1 MLNKTVIESKE
12 NSKIKLISSLKT
24 KKYRDK
30 HNLMIIEGF
39 RAVTQLI
46 DSEVDLEILVF
57 SETSLNEIK
66 SYEEIYEKNKEISI
80 IVKDS
85 IFNQLSDTVNTQGI
99 IAITKIPKYS
109 KDMFNQKSKARILLF
124 DKIQDPGNAGTL
136 IRTADA
142 AGFDAIFV
150 TKGTVDLYS
159 PKVSRSAMGAN
170 LYIPIIEVEE
180 SDLIKFKENE
190 FKILATALDESALT
204 YDKVNYEDKCMIVLG
219 NEANGVS
226 NTILELAN
234 ERIYIP
240 IYGKAESLNVSIAGA
255 IVMYK
260 SLEK

>member
-1 MLNKTVIESKE
+1 MSNKTVIESKE
-12 NSKIKLISSLKT
+12 NSKIKLISSLKS

-30 HNLMIIEGF
+30 HSLMIIEGF
-39 RAVTQLI
+39 RAVNQLI
-46 DSEVDLEILVF
+46 DSSIELEMLVF
-57 SETSLNEIK
+57 SENSLNEIK
-66 SYEEIYEKNKEISI
+66 SYEEVYEKNQDLAI
-80 IVKDS
+80 IVKDN

-99 IAITKIPKYS
+99 LAVTKIPEYS
-109 KDMFNQKSKARILLF
+109 KGMFNESSKARILLF
-124 DKIQDPGNAGTL
+124 DRIQDPGNAGTL
-136 IRTADA
+136 IRTSDA

-180 SDLIKFKENE
+180 DDLIDFKKNKFQ
-190 FKILATALDESALT
+190 ILATALDESAIT
-204 YDKVNYEDKCMIVLG
+204 YDKVDYEEKCIIVLG

-226 NTILELAN
+226 KTILELAN